1 MTTTNIKK
9 GYQLHVKSWE
19 NDADHRKTHIINGLS
34 KEDVSF
40 LIDLF
45 SYFKRD
51 KFGNSSTAK
60 GDVLKAYLTVKEKH
74 PKVSREFKESW
85 FLDEEE
91 DEIEDNE
98 SYGKEDYTEDFVVD
112 MLYENGIGKSYEGR
126 YWRVFDGY
134 EVFFFPE
141 EIHNVTSKFRK
152 F

>member
-1 MTTTNIKK
+1 MTTNNIEK

-19 NDADHRKTHIINGLS
+19 NDGDHRKTHIINGLS

-45 SYFKRD
+45 SYFKKS
-51 KFGNSSTAK
+51 KFGNSATVK
-60 GDVLKAYLTVKEKH
+60 GDVLNAYLDVKAKH
-74 PKVSREFKESW
+74 PKVSLKFKESW
-85 FLDEEE
+85 YLE
-91 DEIEDNE
+91 DDGDDI
-98 SYGKEDYTEDFVVD
+98 EDFVKE
-112 MLYENGIGKSYEGR
+112 MLQYNGIGYSYESR
-126 YWRVFDGY
+126 CWRVFDGY